1 MKKVFPKK
9 WLGQHF
15 LNDDQIAFDITKYL
29 QTDNG
34 NVVEIGPGMGILTT
48 HLLKKNYNLKLIEID
63 KESVEYLKSQLDNV
77 SDLIIEGDFLK
88 YDLNDVFSGH
98 SFSIIGNFPYNISS
112 QILFK
117 ALENKPLI
125 NEIVGMFQK
134 EVAERICSI
143 KGNRTYGILSVLVQ
157 AFFNVEYLLTVNP
170 ESFTPPPKVKSAV
183 IRLTRKENQNIEC
196 NEADYFRVVKKAFN
210 QRRKK
215 LRNALSEFQ
224 FTPNVPA
231 EIFQKRAEQLGVED
245 FVLLTQ
251 NLITPNSKL

>member
-15 LNDDQIAFDITKYL
+15 LNDDQIALDITNYL
-29 QTDNG
+29 TPG
-34 NVVEIGPGMGILTT
+34 TKNVLEIGPGMGVLTT
-48 HLLKKNYNLKLIEID
+48 HLLTQNYNLKLIEID
-63 KESVEYLKSQLDNV
+63 TESVAYLKSQYENINDK
-77 SDLIIEGDFLK
+77 IIEGDFLK
-88 YDLNDVFSGH
+88 YDLNSVFNEP
-98 SFSIIGNFPYNISS
+98 FSVIGNFPYNISS

-134 EVAERICSI
+134 EVAERICSK

-157 AFFNVEYLLTVNP
+157 AFFSVEYLKTVNP

-183 IRLTRKENQNIEC
+183 IRITRKENQEINC

-224 FTPNVPA
+224 FKPDVPP
-231 EIFQKRAEQLGVED
+231 EIFQKRAEELGVED

-251 NLITPNSKL
+251 NLIKM